1 MGYNWNL
8 TLGSHYENLKP
19 MRIIII
25 KRGALEHFWRIYP
38 DSKPSLESWYS
49 VVRAATWQT
58 PAEMK
63 QVYHNADVVGR
74 RTVFNIAGNKYRL
87 IARVNY
93 RSQRVFVLFLLTHA
107 EYERGLWKS

>member
-1 MGYNWNL
+1 
-8 TLGSHYENLKP
+8 
-19 MRIIII
+19 MRII
-25 KRGALEHFWRIYP
+25 KRGALERFWRIHP

-49 VVRAATWQT
+49 VVRAVTWATPT
-58 PAEMK
+58 EMK
-63 QVYHNADVVGR
+63 AIYRNADLVGR
-74 RTVFNIAGNKYRL
+74 RTVFNIAGDKYRL